1 MSTKINFGKE
11 VSAKLRSMLIA
22 EAEKIAEKYPQYK
35 NHFNDHLLVVATEEI
50 IGRYDIKIADAGEI
64 LLAEPEVLQFLD
76 ENDQP
81 HQSIC
86 IWDNREQ
93 MAKYVPYSK
102 VSFIEKQVKLTLRL
116 DY

>member
-1 MSTKINFGKE
+1 MNTQIKFGQE
-11 VSAKLRSMLIA
+11 VSTKLRSVLIA

-50 IGRYDIKIADAGEI
+50 MGRYSKIADAGEV
-64 LLAEPEVLQFLD
+64 LLAAPEVLQFRD
-76 ENDQP
+76 ENEKP

-86 IWDNREQ
+86 IWDMKEQ

-102 VSFIEKQVKLTLRL
+102 ISFVEKQVKLTLRL